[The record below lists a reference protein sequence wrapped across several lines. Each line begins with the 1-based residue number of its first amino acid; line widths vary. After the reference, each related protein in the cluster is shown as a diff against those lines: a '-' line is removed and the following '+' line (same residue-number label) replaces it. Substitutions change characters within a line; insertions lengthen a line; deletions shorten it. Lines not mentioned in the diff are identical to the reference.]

1 MWTVVVRLVWG
12 RIVLPHRDGVV
23 WCFVD
28 RLEEWEIRLWGPSVA
43 EGGYTIGIL
52 RSFSNYLGDYSQY
65 WSRRNVESHGVT
77 HLCDCTIRGEK
88 TR

>member
-28 RLEEWEIRLWGPSVA
+28 RLEVWEIRPWRYFKDGRD
-43 EGGYTIGIL
+43 IL
-52 RSFSNYLGDYSQY
+52 FRPFSRS
-65 WSRRNVESHGVT
+65 
-77 HLCDCTIRGEK
+77 
-88 TR
+88 

>member
-28 RLEEWEIRLWGPSVA
+28 RLEEWEIRPW
-43 EGGYTIGIL
+43 E
-52 RSFSNYLGDYSQY
+52 YLQ
-65 WSRRNVESHGVT
+65 RRKHTLFRLFNR
-77 HLCDCTIRGEK
+77 C
-88 TR
+88 